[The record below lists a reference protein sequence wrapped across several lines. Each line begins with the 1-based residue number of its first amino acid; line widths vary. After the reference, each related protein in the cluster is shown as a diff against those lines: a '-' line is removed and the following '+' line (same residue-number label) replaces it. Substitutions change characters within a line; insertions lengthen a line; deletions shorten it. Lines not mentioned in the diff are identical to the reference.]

1 MPLARKVSLYRTTLS
16 DTFPIRSDR
25 RKRVLRL
32 DSFVFVQLLL
42 GQSREE
48 TGLLGAFANM
58 VGAITLIVAPLLT
71 LLQLQLTF
79 LPYHLEW
86 VVLLQRGAII
96 ADVLVIWIFWSATTT
111 TGALS
116 LLARSRRIS
125 VGLLG
130 TAAVV
135 VLSVAMAT
143 YPGEKLYR
151 NNLQILLDKIN
162 LAPWSQKSLA
172 LTKLLFEGDPNQIT
186 GRPNSWFSNVLILT
200 DQVLVDSE
208 KTSKFP
214 DQVSISLRGRDL
226 QSAILER
233 SDLRNADFTGANLS
247 YAKLD
252 NAVLKGA
259 RFDCAANGRP
269 GSGLQFQEDS
279 NRLIRRY
286 ASLPVHQ
293 PVWPE
298 DGCSWLQSASLHQ
311 AQMQGASLRSA
322 RLYGAVLDYAELQGA
337 NMLQAQMQGASLT
350 SAHLEGA
357 ILDGA
362 NFVAA
367 RLIGTSLIGAT
378 LDSVGPAATPMIG
391 ALIRQADLQGASLNS
406 VAIDGAR
413 FDDVRLYRAHG
424 KLKAKGVEFSDVNFK
439 DTGYGKNFQ
448 RWLDSTLS
456 GIANERQK
464 QVRKNFDV
472 LDPQSAAPK
481 NMINEKS
488 LIGAAFGREGAVDP
502 RHQEEL
508 AETLKI
514 AICFVDQ
521 PHFVVRGLI
530 ESQRL
535 EATGKFLSRLIDEL
549 KMASVEEGPSKCP
562 GAKDVT
568 EEDFVDLREIETNI
582 KAGEQI
588 F

>member
-1 MPLARKVSLYRTTLS
+1 LDCADNIRHFLFITVGSINHRTLFLEAPVKMPLLNVDVPLVGFFILAPLLFLVFHFYTFLQLVPLARKVSLYRTTLS

-208 KTSKFP
+208 KTSKF
-214 DQVSISLRGRDL
+214 L
-226 QSAILER
+226 
-233 SDLRNADFTGANLS
+233 
-247 YAKLD
+247 
-252 NAVLKGA
+252 
-259 RFDCAANGRP
+259 
-269 GSGLQFQEDS
+269 
-279 NRLIRRY
+279 
-286 ASLPVHQ
+286 
-293 PVWPE
+293 
-298 DGCSWLQSASLHQ
+298 
-311 AQMQGASLRSA
+311 
-322 RLYGAVLDYAELQGA
+322 
-337 NMLQAQMQGASLT
+337 
-350 SAHLEGA
+350 
-357 ILDGA
+357 
-362 NFVAA
+362 
-367 RLIGTSLIGAT
+367 GAT